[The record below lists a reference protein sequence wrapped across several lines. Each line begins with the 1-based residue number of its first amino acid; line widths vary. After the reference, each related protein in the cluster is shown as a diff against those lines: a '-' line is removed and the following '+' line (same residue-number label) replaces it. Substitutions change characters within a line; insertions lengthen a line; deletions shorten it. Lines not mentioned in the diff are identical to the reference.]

1 MPATGMQQNDAHK
14 GMPGMLLLQSGS
26 SPPGLDSSSG
36 GSPIPHSSPKSI
48 SPLPRSPLEGLD
60 FRVLKNQH
68 SNLTKADF
76 LVDVTSREHKQN
88 NHWTGVKQPTWKSD
102 PALGGFNPLRPR
114 QALRHSVC
122 AKFAKKDD
130 KAQHLTD
137 VLVRQAE
144 KMIENE
150 SSFYRRGSIA
160 GWKIKPVTT
169 VKTWFAGCR
178 VGGVDKK
185 RFVHHLSNFSCE
197 RTRTSQV
204 TCIEKAPTFLST
216 PSFPISLAIL
226 RISQPAVKAARAQ
239 RASTSTNPWPTFPP
253 ARRS

>member
-1 MPATGMQQNDAHK
+1 MQQNVAHK

-36 GSPIPHSSPKSI
+36 GSPILHSSPKSI
-48 SPLPRSPLEGLD
+48 SPLPRSPPLD

-68 SNLTKADF
+68 SVTKADF
-76 LVDVTSREHKQN
+76 LEDVTSHEHKKN
-88 NHWTGVKQPTWKSD
+88 NHWTGVKQPIWKSD

-114 QALRHSVC
+114 QALRQSVC
-122 AKFAKKDD
+122 AKFARKDD
-130 KAQHLTD
+130 RAQHLTD

-160 GWKIKPVTT
+160 GWKIKPVTK
-169 VKTWFAGCR
+169 VKTWFAVSR

-197 RTRTSQV
+197 RTSTSQV
-204 TCIEKAPTFLST
+204 TCIEKAPTHFFLST
-216 PSFPISLAIL
+216 PSFPCPSH
-226 RISQPAVKAARAQ
+226 SP
-239 RASTSTNPWPTFPP
+239 F
-253 ARRS
+253 

>member
-1 MPATGMQQNDAHK
+1 VGGFGPLSFFSFFFFEGLRDKRSETGMQQHVAHK

-36 GSPIPHSSPKSI
+36 GPPIPHSSPKSI
-48 SPLPRSPLEGLD
+48 SPLPRSPPLD

-76 LVDVTSREHKQN
+76 LVDVTSRDYKQN
-88 NHWTGVKQPTWKSD
+88 NHWTGVKQPIWKSD

-169 VKTWFAGCR
+169 VKTWFAVSR

-197 RTRTSQV
+197 RTSTSQV
-204 TCIEKAPTFLST
+204 TCIEKAPTHFFLST
-216 PSFPISLAIL
+216 PSFPCPSH
-226 RISQPAVKAARAQ
+226 SP
-239 RASTSTNPWPTFPP
+239 F
-253 ARRS
+253 